1 MNILEYIY
9 YKLKNIDSMYYEV
22 FAYAIIT
29 GLVCGWISLY
39 NRIILN
45 A

>member
-29 GLVCGWISLY
+29 GLVCGVFHY
-39 NRIILN
+39 IIGLF
-45 A
+45 